1 MVLHLLANDNFLSN
15 IFPVEKLSLLRQAL
29 LLARVT
35 IGQPGFRRLRNLWIR
50 LGAEGKS
57 VKGKVSRGKKDLA
70 PNVEPVMME
79 KHRHLSIKHKMAE
92 RVSDE
97 SQRGI
102 FFAAKLL
109 SSKHASLDL

>member
-1 MVLHLLANDNFLSN
+1 
-15 IFPVEKLSLLRQAL
+15 
-29 LLARVT
+29 
-35 IGQPGFRRLRNLWIR
+35 
-50 LGAEGKS
+50 
-57 VKGKVSRGKKDLA
+57 VSRGNKDFA

-79 KHRHLSIKHKMAE
+79 KHRHLSIKHKMAA

-109 SSKHASLDL
+109 SSKHASLGL